1 MIDSATKEPAAAR
14 AWLKPVLRE
23 FPADRRAA
31 PAAKARPGGPADPV
45 RGLHLNESPYPPS
58 PKAVEAIRV
67 AAANLN
73 RYADANAAALAKALA
88 QRTGVA
94 PERIVVACGSEELI
108 QVLCTATAGPG
119 DEVVVPAPS
128 FPSFGLG
135 VSLQGATPVR
145 AKLDRNGANDAAAI
159 LQAVGERTRLVFCC
173 TPNPPSGGM
182 MSKVALEEVVAGVP
196 ERVLLVV
203 DEAYYEFGRHA
214 GGPDALAILA
224 RRRGPW
230 AALRTFSKAYG
241 LAGARIGYALCSDL
255 EVADALRRL
264 KLYYGASSLAQ
275 AGALASLE
283 DEAHLAATLGAVARE
298 RERLSDGLRGLGLA
312 PLPSAAN
319 FVSVRA
325 PMPALETMALL
336 QERGILVRD
345 WRDPEHLN
353 ELRITVGRAED
364 TDAVV
369 SAIKDIIAA
378 ARR

>member
-1 MIDSATKEPAAAR
+1 MIDSATKEPAAPR

-31 PAAKARPGGPADPV
+31 PTAKPRPGGPVAPV

-58 PKAVEAIRV
+58 PKAVEAIRA

-73 RYADANAAALAKALA
+73 RYADANAAALTKALA
-88 QRTGVA
+88 QRTGID
-94 PERIVVACGSEELI
+94 PDRIVVACGSEELI
-108 QVLCTATAGPG
+108 QVLCALTAGPG

-128 FPSFGLG
+128 FPSFALC

-145 AKLDRNGANDAAAI
+145 AKLDREGANDPAAI
-159 LQAVGERTRLVFCC
+159 LGAISERTRLVFCC
-173 TPNPPSGGM
+173 TPNPPSGGI
-182 MSKVALEEVVAGVP
+182 MSKAALERVVAEVP
-196 ERVLLVV
+196 DRVLLVV
-203 DEAYYEFGRHA
+203 DEAYFEFGRHA
-214 GGPDALAILA
+214 GAPDALAILA

-255 EVADALRRL
+255 DVADAMRRL
-264 KLYYGASSLAQ
+264 KLFYGASALAQ

-283 DEAHLAATLGAVARE
+283 DEAHLATTLDAIARE
-298 RERLSDGLRGLGLA
+298 RARMTRGLADLGLQ
-312 PLPSAAN
+312 PMPSGAN
-319 FVSVRA
+319 FVSVKV
-325 PMPALETMALL
+325 PMPALQAMALM

-345 WRDPEHLN
+345 WRDPEYPN

-369 SAIKDIIAA
+369 AAMKDIIATA
-378 ARR
+378 PR